1 MENLQEE
8 PSLSR
13 KYSHSR
19 LGRFPI
25 STIFGGAA
33 AMKLPRFG
41 YVFVALLSFVA
52 SIGHAQTPGVTDD
65 TILLGQSAAFGGPAA
80 ALGKAMREG
89 AMVYFDRVN
98 AAGGVH
104 GRKIKLISLDDGY
117 EPDRAI
123 ANTRKLI
130 NEEKVFALFGYV
142 GTPTSYAVKP
152 IVTEAKI
159 PFFGPFTGAE
169 GLRNPVNR
177 YIFNIRASYFD
188 ETEKLVDWMVADRKT
203 NIAVFYQ
210 NDAYGKAGLEGVR
223 RAMERRKLRISATGT
238 VQRNTVDVA
247 DAVKS
252 IAPAHPDAVIMIS
265 AYKSCAAFIKA
276 FNKTRQRPIYMNV
289 SFVGS
294 KALADELGPEG
305 HGVIIS
311 QVVPFPLY
319 PWGAALEMRNLL
331 AARSPDVKPSFNNV
345 EGFLAA
351 KGVVEG
357 LRRAGR
363 DLTREK
369 FITALETM
377 RKVDL
382 GAFPITFTPESH
394 SGSHFVELTVI
405 IGGGGKFPFLPLHRA
420 GTKPL
425 RASR

>member
-1 MENLQEE
+1 MTL
-8 PSLSR
+8 LV
-13 KYSHSR
+13 
-19 LGRFPI
+19 
-25 STIFGGAA
+25 
-33 AMKLPRFG
+33 RFG
-41 YVFVALLSFVA
+41 FVAAVLTLLVPA
-52 SIGHAQTPGVTDD
+52 VGNAQAPGVTDD

-80 ALGKAMREG
+80 ALGKSMRDG

-98 AAGGVH
+98 AQGGIY

-130 NEEKVFALFGYV
+130 NQDKVFALFGYV

-152 IVTEAKI
+152 IITEAKI

-169 GLRNPVNR
+169 GLRDPVNR

-188 ETEKLVDWMVADRKT
+188 ETEKLVDWMVSDRKT

-210 NDAYGKAGLEGVR
+210 DDAYGKAGLEGVR
-223 RAMERRKLRISATGT
+223 RAMEKRQLRISATGT
-238 VQRNTVDVA
+238 VQRNTVDVTG
-247 DAVKS
+247 AVKS
-252 IAPAHPDAVIMIS
+252 IAPARPQAIIMIS

-276 FNKTRQRPIYMNV
+276 FNKTHQRPTYMNV

-319 PWGAALEMRNLL
+319 PWGAALEMRNML
-331 AARSPDVKPSFNNV
+331 AQRAAGAKPSFNDV

-351 KGVVEG
+351 KGIVEG
-357 LRRAGR
+357 LRRTGR

-369 FITALETM
+369 FISALETM
-377 RKVDL
+377 RNVDL
-382 GAFPITFTPESH
+382 GAFPITFTPKSH
-394 SGSHFVELTVI
+394 SGSKFVELTVI
-405 IGGGGKFPFLPLHRA
+405 IGGGGDFPFLPLHRA
-420 GTKPL
+420 GSEPMRTA
-425 RASR
+425 R

>member
-1 MENLQEE
+1 MTVLRSVIVSALLLSVA
-8 PSLSR
+8 SLSN
-13 KYSHSR
+13 
-19 LGRFPI
+19 
-25 STIFGGAA
+25 
-33 AMKLPRFG
+33 
-41 YVFVALLSFVA
+41 
-52 SIGHAQTPGVTDD
+52 AQTPGVTDD

-80 ALGKAMREG
+80 ALGKSMREG
-89 AMVYFDRVN
+89 ALVYFDRVN
-98 AAGGVH
+98 AEGGIY
-104 GRKIKLISLDDGY
+104 GRKIKLVSLDDGY

-130 NEEKVFALFGYV
+130 NDDKVFALFGYV

-152 IVTEAKI
+152 IITEAKV

-188 ETEKLVDWMVADRKT
+188 ETEKLVDWMVSDRKT

-210 NDAYGKAGLEGVR
+210 DDAYGKAGLEGVR
-223 RAMERRKLRISATGT
+223 RAMERRKLQISVTGT

-247 DAVKS
+247 GAVRS
-252 IAPAHPDAVIMIS
+252 IAPAKPDAVIMIS
-265 AYKSCAAFIKA
+265 AYKSCAAFIKE
-276 FNKTRQRPIYMNV
+276 FNKTRQRPTYMNV

-294 KALADELGPEG
+294 KALADELGQEG

-319 PWGAALEMRNLL
+319 PWGAALEMRNML
-331 AARSPDVKPSFNNV
+331 ASRSPGAKPSFNDV

-351 KGVVEG
+351 KGMVEG

-369 FITALETM
+369 FITALETV
-377 RKVDL
+377 RNVDL
-382 GAFPITFTPESH
+382 GAFPITFTPNSH
-394 SGSHFVELTVI
+394 SGSQFVELTVI
-405 IGGGGKFPFLPLHRA
+405 IGGGGSFPFLPLHRA
-420 GTKPL
+420 GSAPM
-425 RASR
+425 RPPR

>member
-1 MENLQEE
+1 MML
-8 PSLSR
+8 L
-13 KYSHSR
+13 
-19 LGRFPI
+19 L
-25 STIFGGAA
+25 
-33 AMKLPRFG
+33 RFG
-41 YVFVALLSFVA
+41 FVAAVLSLLVPA
-52 SIGHAQTPGVTDD
+52 TGNAQAPGVTND

-80 ALGKAMREG
+80 ALGKSMRDG

-98 AAGGVH
+98 AEGGIY

-130 NEEKVFALFGYV
+130 NQDNVFALFGYV

-152 IVTEAKI
+152 IITEAKI

-188 ETEKLVDWMVADRKT
+188 ETEKLVDWMVSDRKT

-210 NDAYGKAGLEGVR
+210 DDAYGKAGLEGVR
-223 RAMERRKLRISATGT
+223 RAMEKRRLKISSTGT
-238 VQRNTVDVA
+238 VQRNTIDVA
-247 DAVKS
+247 GAVKS
-252 IAPAHPDAVIMIS
+252 IAPARPQGIIMIS
-265 AYKSCAAFIKA
+265 AYKSCAAFIKE
-276 FNKTRQRPIYMNV
+276 FNKTRQRPTYMNV

-294 KALADELGPEG
+294 KALANELGPEG

-319 PWGAALEMRNLL
+319 PWGAALEMRNMLTE
-331 AARSPDVKPSFNNV
+331 RSPGTKPTFNDV

-351 KGVVEG
+351 KGIVEG

-369 FITALETM
+369 FISALETM
-377 RKVDL
+377 RNVDL
-382 GAFPITFTPESH
+382 GAFPITFTPKSH
-394 SGSHFVELTVI
+394 SGSQFVELTVI
-405 IGGGGKFPFLPLHRA
+405 IGGGGEFPFLPLHRA
-420 GTKPL
+420 GSEPV
-425 RASR
+425 RAAR

>member
-1 MENLQEE
+1 MTLLR
-8 PSLSR
+8 SVLLS
-13 KYSHSR
+13 
-19 LGRFPI
+19 
-25 STIFGGAA
+25 A
-33 AMKLPRFG
+33 
-41 YVFVALLSFVA
+41 ALLLSMA
-52 SIGHAQTPGVTDD
+52 SLGNAQTPGVTAD
-65 TILLGQSAAFGGPAA
+65 TVLLGQSAAFGGPAA
-80 ALGKAMREG
+80 ALGKSMREG
-89 AMVYFDRVN
+89 ALVYFEQVN
-98 AAGGVH
+98 AEGGIH

-123 ANTRKLI
+123 ANTNKLI

-142 GTPTSYAVKP
+142 GTPTSYAVIP
-152 IVTEAKI
+152 ILTEAKI

-188 ETEKLVDWMVADRKT
+188 ETEKLVDWMVADRKS

-210 NDAYGKAGLEGVR
+210 DDSYGKAGLEGVR
-223 RAMERRKLRISATGT
+223 RAMERRKLQISATGT

-252 IAPAHPDAVIMIS
+252 IASVKPDAVIMIS
-265 AYKSCAAFIKA
+265 AYKSCAAFIKE

-305 HGVIIS
+305 HGVMIS

-319 PWGAALEMRNLL
+319 RWGAALEMRSML
-331 AARSPDVKPSFNNV
+331 AARAPEAKPSFNDV

-351 KGVVEG
+351 KGIVEG
-357 LRRAGR
+357 LRRAGP

-369 FITALETM
+369 FIAALETM
-377 RKVDL
+377 RNVDL
-382 GAFPITFTPESH
+382 GAFPVTFAPQSH
-394 SGSHFVELTVI
+394 SGSQFVELTVI
-405 IGGGGKFPFLPLHRA
+405 IGGGGDFPFLPLQRA
-420 GTKPL
+420 GSKPL
-425 RASR
+425 RPPR

>member
-1 MENLQEE
+1 MML
-8 PSLSR
+8 L
-13 KYSHSR
+13 
-19 LGRFPI
+19 L
-25 STIFGGAA
+25 
-33 AMKLPRFG
+33 RFG
-41 YVFVALLSFVA
+41 FVAAVLSLLVPA
-52 SIGHAQTPGVTDD
+52 TGNAQAPGVTND

-80 ALGKAMREG
+80 ALGKSMRDG

-98 AAGGVH
+98 AEGGIY
-104 GRKIKLISLDDGY
+104 GRQIKLISLDDGY

-152 IVTEAKI
+152 IITEAKI

-188 ETEKLVDWMVADRKT
+188 ETEKLVDWMVSDRKT

-210 NDAYGKAGLEGVR
+210 DDAYGKAGLEGVR
-223 RAMERRKLRISATGT
+223 RAMEKRRLKISATGT
-238 VQRNTVDVA
+238 VQRNTIDVA
-247 DAVKS
+247 GAVKS
-252 IAPAHPDAVIMIS
+252 IAPARPQGIIMIS
-265 AYKSCAAFIKA
+265 AYKSCAAFIKE
-276 FNKTRQRPIYMNV
+276 FNKTRQRPTYMNV

-294 KALADELGPEG
+294 KALANELGPEG

-319 PWGAALEMRNLL
+319 PWGAALEMRNML
-331 AARSPDVKPSFNNV
+331 AERSPGTKPTFNDV

-351 KGVVEG
+351 KGIVEG

-369 FITALETM
+369 FISALETM
-377 RKVDL
+377 RNVDL
-382 GAFPITFTPESH
+382 GAFPITFTPKSH
-394 SGSHFVELTVI
+394 SGSQFVELTVI
-405 IGGGGKFPFLPLHRA
+405 IGGGGEFPFLPLHRA
-420 GTKPL
+420 GSEPV
-425 RASR
+425 RAAR

>member
-1 MENLQEE
+1 MTL
-8 PSLSR
+8 L
-13 KYSHSR
+13 
-19 LGRFPI
+19 
-25 STIFGGAA
+25 
-33 AMKLPRFG
+33 RFG
-41 YVFVALLSFVA
+41 FVATVLLLLVPA
-52 SIGHAQTPGVTDD
+52 AGNAQSPGVTDD

-80 ALGKAMREG
+80 ALGKSMRDG

-98 AAGGVH
+98 AQGGIY
-104 GRKIKLISLDDGY
+104 GRKIKLLSLDDGY

-130 NEEKVFALFGYV
+130 NQDKVFALFGYV

-152 IVTEAKI
+152 IITEAKI

-188 ETEKLVDWMVADRKT
+188 ETEKLVDWMVSDRKT

-210 NDAYGKAGLEGVR
+210 DDAYGKAGLEGVR
-223 RAMERRKLRISATGT
+223 RAMEKRRLRISATGT

-247 DAVKS
+247 GAVKS
-252 IAPAHPDAVIMIS
+252 IAPAKPQAIIMIS
-265 AYKSCAAFIKA
+265 AYKSCAAFIKE
-276 FNKTRQRPIYMNV
+276 FNKTRQRPTYMNV

-319 PWGAALEMRNLL
+319 PWGAALEMRNMLSER
-331 AARSPDVKPSFNNV
+331 APGTKPTFNDV

-351 KGVVEG
+351 KGIVEG

-369 FITALETM
+369 FISALETM
-377 RKVDL
+377 RNVDL
-382 GAFPITFTPESH
+382 GAFPITFTPKSH
-394 SGSHFVELTVI
+394 SGSQFVELTVI
-405 IGGGGKFPFLPLHRA
+405 IGGGGDFPFLPLHRA
-420 GTKPL
+420 GSEPVRTA
-425 RASR
+425 R